1 MTTTPRS
8 LIYHRVTETIIADL
22 EAGVRPWVRP
32 WSAQHTSGRIT
43 FPLRH
48 TGQPYQGVNV
58 LLLWSEACAK
68 GFTSPMWMTYRQAD
82 ALHAQIRKGE
92 RGSLVVYADR
102 ITKTDTD
109 DAGTEN
115 EREIPFMK
123 GYSVFNVEQI
133 DGLPAHYYAQPAP
146 VSEPMARIEAAETF
160 FAATH
165 ATIRHGGNKAF
176 YSPSADVVQMPVRE
190 AFTGPE
196 AYCSTLAHEL
206 THWTAHPT
214 RLARVLGKRFSDH
227 AYAAEELIAEIGAAF
242 LCADLGITTEVR
254 EDHAAYLAH
263 WLTVLKADHR
273 AIFTAAAQAQQ
284 ATNYLHQ
291 LQETSCSV

>member
-1 MTTTPRS
+1 MTTPRTS
-8 LIYHRVTETIIADL
+8 IYHRVTDMIIADL

-32 WSAQHTSGRIT
+32 WSAQHTQGRIT
-43 FPLRH
+43 LPLRH

-58 LLLWSEACAK
+58 LLLWGEACAK

-82 ALHAQIRKGE
+82 ALHAQVRKGE
-92 RGSLVVYADR
+92 RGSLVVYANR

-109 DAGTEN
+109 DAGTET
-115 EREIPFMK
+115 EREIPIMK

-133 DGLPAHYYAQPAP
+133 DGLPAHYYAQPAS
-146 VSEPMARIEAAETF
+146 VSEPMVRIEAAETF

-165 ATIRHGGNKAF
+165 ATIRHRGDKAF
-176 YSPSADVVQMPVRE
+176 YAPSTDLVQMPVRE
-190 AFTGPE
+190 AFASPE

-206 THWTAHPT
+206 THWTAHPK
-214 RLARVLGKRFSDH
+214 RLARVLGKRFGDH

-242 LCADLGITTEVR
+242 LCADLGITAEVR

-284 ATNYLHQ
+284 ATKYLHQ